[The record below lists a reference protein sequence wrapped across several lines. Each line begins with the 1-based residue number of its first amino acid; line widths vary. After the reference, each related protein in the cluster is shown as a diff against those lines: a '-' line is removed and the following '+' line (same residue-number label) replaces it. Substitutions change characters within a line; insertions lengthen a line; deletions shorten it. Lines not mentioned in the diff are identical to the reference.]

1 MDIDVFDKEGSGK
14 DKPMGKCKIDITE
27 FISKGQFDG
36 EINLYD
42 NSMKNVGR
50 ISISTIFDRSDNN
63 SKNYTDGNNYNSNN
77 NYNDNNNNVN
87 NENNNNDSNNN
98 VKNSRILD
106 TTDKNKNKVNI
117 YNNNNSNNSSSNSLY
132 KIDKIPPTASY
143 ENQST
148 RSQLSVY
155 APQVQNNKNKN
166 LDFRETQSG
175 IYPPR
180 DHSTPGKFS
189 DDEIL
194 EAFVAFDLDKN
205 NFIGAA
211 EIRHVLINIGEQV
224 RTFSISSYTLYFP
237 INDICRD
244 ECDRVGER
252 INEIRLKGKCH
263 SKGRIDIILT
273 MKYIQNFH

>member
-1 MDIDVFDKEGSGK
+1 MN
-14 DKPMGKCKIDITE
+14 CH
-27 FISKGQFDG
+27 
-36 EINLYD
+36 
-42 NSMKNVGR
+42 
-50 ISISTIFDRSDNN
+50 N

-87 NENNNNDSNNN
+87 NENNNNNSNDSNNN

-106 TTDKNKNKVNI
+106 TSDKNKNKVNI

-166 LDFRETQSG
+166 FDFRETQSG
-175 IYPPR
+175 IHPPR

-224 RTFSISSYTLYFP
+224 RTFLISSYTLYFS
-237 INDICRD
+237 INYICRD
-244 ECDRVGER
+244 G
-252 INEIRLKGKCH
+252 
-263 SKGRIDIILT
+263 
-273 MKYIQNFH
+273 M